1 MTVKELIKILEQLD
15 PNQEIRCDSY
25 EFLGDFPIDRVEE
38 REYEGQKYYAL
49 DFHGF
54 RKAGD

>member
-1 MTVKELIKILEQLD
+1 MTVKELIEILEQLD

-25 EFLGDFPIDRVEE
+25 EFLGDFPIGRVEE

-49 DFHGF
+49 DFDG
-54 RKAGD
+54 

>member
-25 EFLGDFPIDRVEE
+25 EFLGDFPIGRVEE
-38 REYEGQKYYAL
+38 RI
-49 DFHGF
+49 
-54 RKAGD
+54 